1 MVILPYDF
9 RIDMAIERG
18 ISGVVI
24 NRLMIGK
31 GMSYDECLEKSMS
44 PVQKDVFIIV
54 DEWWKEL
61 GVLKKQKGSGRT
73 IRPVYINFRTLE
85 LKYLY

>member
-1 MVILPYDF
+1 MQI
-9 RIDMAIERG
+9 
-18 ISGVVI
+18 VI
-24 NRLMIGK
+24 NRGMIRRREMGYEEW
-31 GMSYDECLEKSMS
+31 MEKSMS

-73 IRPVYINFRTLE
+73 IRPVDINFRTLE